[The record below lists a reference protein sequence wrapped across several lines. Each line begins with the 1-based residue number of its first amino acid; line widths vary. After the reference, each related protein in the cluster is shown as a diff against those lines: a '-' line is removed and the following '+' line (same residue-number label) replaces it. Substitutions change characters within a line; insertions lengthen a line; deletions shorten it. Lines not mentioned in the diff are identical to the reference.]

1 MNVSFTT
8 ISGRTYPPKN
18 RIAVSELISTI
29 DAYSARKK
37 KTKMMAECSVKNP
50 ATSSDSVPYYDCKA
64 KQCHNMWTI
73 SYLHVA
79 DLFRI
84 VAELYSC

>member
-1 MNVSFTT
+1 MNVSLT
-8 ISGRTYPPKN
+8 ISSGITYPPKN

-50 ATSSDSVPYYDCKA
+50 ATSSDSVVLSLLRPSG
-64 KQCHNMWTI
+64 
-73 SYLHVA
+73 SYEIA
-79 DLFRI
+79 DFIGEDKRES
-84 VAELYSC
+84 AP